1 MPQVFIISIIFYI
14 VLIFFF
20 KYFIVFDYAYH
31 ISIANMMRER
41 MKNKND
47 HIPLVIVSREMLK
60 KKKFNKHAKSGLF
73 LMSHMKI

>member
-1 MPQVFIISIIFYI
+1 
-14 VLIFFF
+14 
-20 KYFIVFDYAYH
+20 
-31 ISIANMMRER
+31 MRER

-73 LMSHMKI
+73 LMSHMQIWSSGGSNNVHGDFKC